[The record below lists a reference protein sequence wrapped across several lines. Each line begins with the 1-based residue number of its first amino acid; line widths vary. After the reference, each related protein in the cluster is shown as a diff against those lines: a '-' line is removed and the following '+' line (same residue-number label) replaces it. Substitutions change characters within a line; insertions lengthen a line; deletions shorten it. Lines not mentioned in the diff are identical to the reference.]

1 VFVFTG
7 CTKCAECQT
16 VAAAMHVRN
25 IKECGSVN
33 NINYL
38 TNINFGLGAAES
50 LAEILREHGVSRPL
64 VISDHGIKSAG
75 LLERP
80 GFEFLRT
87 APIFLDVPSNPT
99 ESAVAAGL
107 ALYAQGGCDG
117 VVAIGGGSPI
127 DLAKGV
133 ALLATHD
140 GELER
145 YAAILGGVARITG
158 AVAPLVAIPTTAGT
172 GSEVGRAALI
182 TLDDGRKLGF
192 ISPHLIPRRAI
203 CDPGLTMGLPPALT
217 ASTGLDALSHCIETY
232 LSPRYNPP
240 AEAIA
245 TDGFQRIW
253 KALPVAYADGANA
266 EARTELMMGALEG
279 GMTFQ
284 KGLGAVHAL
293 SHALGGLKEAKLHHG
308 TLNAILM
315 PTVLRWNVEVEA
327 VARKVGYLERLAG
340 LEHTTLADALDV
352 LNRSLGITPRL
363 SELGVPRHVID
374 WVCERAIADHSHPTN
389 PRSLTKEDY
398 AAILETVF

>member
-1 VFVFTG
+1 
-7 CTKCAECQT
+7 
-16 VAAAMHVRN
+16 M
-25 IKECGSVN
+25 N

-38 TNINFGLGAAES
+38 TNINFGLGAAGS
-50 LAEILREHGVSRPL
+50 LGEILRELGVSRPL

-80 GFEFLRT
+80 VFEFLRT

-107 ALYAQGGCDG
+107 ALYRQGGCDG

-203 CDPGLTMGLPPALT
+203 CDPGLTMELPPALT

-245 TDGFQRIW
+245 TDGFKRIW
-253 KALPVAYADGANA
+253 KALPVAYADGANT

-327 VARKVGYLERLAG
+327 VAKKVSHLESLAG
-340 LEHTTLADALDV
+340 LEETTLADALDE
-352 LNRSLGITPRL
+352 LNSRLGITPRL

-389 PRSLTKEDY
+389 PRPLTKEDY
-398 AAILETVF
+398 AAILEAVF